1 MKLRPALSRR
11 YYTPELSPFIV
22 KWQQQRV
29 QFLARTWVNPL
40 DNVTMYSCFVAIP
53 NTGVVVEVLSA
64 SLSDEEHAKHFEP
77 LEPASCPAAVMV
89 NRTLDEMSTVWTD
102 AAGRMTN
109 TEGLPDVLIVQ
120 LAIPTAMDPREYGYY
135 LQKYAS
141 LARGGGGGGGSGM
154 KLRPPLL
161 LRYAS
166 LNVTTEYRHHDY
178 AVPGARGDATCDFA
192 STRLKMQPSS
202 VGTKIDWHVDVKS
215 VRNRGAA
222 GGVDG
227 VKAHVGATAGIAG
240 SNATGAAPKSPAKG
254 GRWVTDRDDRHDG
267 HALKKMGA
275 WEDKNSTKGS
285 ATNYSVANFERVV
298 SSANAE
304 LLGCNSGW
312 SRYLDWHIG
321 VWCAAPETL
330 DAIGPKLC
338 EAGSGSGGGFHA
350 HISSPNKRV
359 SSAGSIWAAG
369 VGGLGVEFHMNFDWQ
384 FFNESIVSLLDYCSG
399 SSRGICT
406 ENSCDESDTIRR
418 FV

>member
-1 MKLRPALSRR
+1 M
-11 YYTPELSPFIV
+11 
-22 KWQQQRV
+22 
-29 QFLARTWVNPL
+29 
-40 DNVTMYSCFVAIP
+40 
-53 NTGVVVEVLSA
+53 
-64 SLSDEEHAKHFEP
+64 
-77 LEPASCPAAVMV
+77 
-89 NRTLDEMSTVWTD
+89 
-102 AAGRMTN
+102 
-109 TEGLPDVLIVQ
+109 
-120 LAIPTAMDPREYGYY
+120 
-135 LQKYAS
+135 
-141 LARGGGGGGGSGM
+141 
-154 KLRPPLL
+154 
-161 LRYAS
+161 
-166 LNVTTEYRHHDY
+166 
-178 AVPGARGDATCDFA
+178 
-192 STRLKMQPSS
+192 
-202 VGTKIDWHVDVKS
+202 
-215 VRNRGAA
+215 
-222 GGVDG
+222 
-227 VKAHVGATAGIAG
+227 
-240 SNATGAAPKSPAKG
+240 
-254 GRWVTDRDDRHDG
+254 TDRDDRHDG

-338 EAGSGSGGGFHA
+338 EAGAGAGGGFHA